1 LQVYFEHNGNL
12 SQAAEALF
20 VHRNTLIY
28 RMERIP
34 ALTGANLDDP
44 EIRLAMQL
52 ALHIF
57 RMMEKTGA

>member
-1 LQVYFEHNGNL
+1 
-12 SQAAEALF
+12 
-20 VHRNTLIY
+20 
-28 RMERIP
+28 MERIA